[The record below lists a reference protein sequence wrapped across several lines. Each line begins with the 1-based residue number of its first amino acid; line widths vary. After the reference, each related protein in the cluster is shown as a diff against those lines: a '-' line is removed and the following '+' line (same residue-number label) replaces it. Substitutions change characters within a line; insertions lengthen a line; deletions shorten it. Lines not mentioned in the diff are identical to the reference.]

1 MLLNRS
7 RLTSLMEKAG
17 VPALI
22 SAKPENAIYLTSY
35 HPMGSRTI
43 RDRLTYVLYFA
54 DEKKAPLALC
64 PSVDLRQMRELSW
77 FPGDCIMPF
86 VEFKTGKDQGLVA
99 DKYGFLAEQ
108 IRNAGFDAEKIGIE
122 TSFLPENI
130 LNSFREALP
139 AAKLVNCDPI
149 IKRARAVKTP
159 DEIERLRKACRA
171 TQEGCKKLMECASK
185 LAYEDEAA
193 AAARA
198 ASMLEGA
205 ETIGFCAVGS
215 SLRSANVHNNARH
228 ERIAKGDVF
237 RFDYGAVYDGY
248 WGDLAR
254 TFVIGKPNPEQLKYH
269 SAVLAAQEAGLKA
282 ARAGVTADHIYREA
296 LKGGQAYD
304 PELRREHVGH
314 GLGLEVHEEPLLR
327 LGNEQV
333 IEAGMV
339 MCIEVGKYVSDVGG
353 FQIEDTILV
362 TESGIEIL
370 SSLPKDISIRVE

>member
-1 MLLNRS
+1 MLLNRP
-7 RLTSLMEKAG
+7 RLTSLMKKAG
-17 VPALI
+17 IPALI

-54 DEKKAPLALC
+54 DENKAPLALC
-64 PSVDLRQMRELSW
+64 PSIDIRQMRELSW
-77 FPGDCIMPF
+77 FPGDRIMPF
-86 VEFKTGKDQGLVA
+86 VEFKTGKDQGLVT
-99 DKYGFLAEQ
+99 DKFGFLAEQ
-108 IRNAGFDAEKIGIE
+108 IRNAGYDTDEIGIE
-122 TSFLPENI
+122 TSFLPETI
-130 LNSFREALP
+130 LNGFREALP
-139 AAKLVNCDPI
+139 NARFVNSDPV

-159 DEIERLRKACRA
+159 EEIERLRKACRA
-171 TQEGCKKLMECASK
+171 TQEGCRKLIEYASR
-185 LAYEDEAA
+185 LSFEDDAA

-198 ASMLEGA
+198 ASMMQGA

-215 SLRSANVHNNARH
+215 AFRSANVHNNPRH
-228 ERIAKGDVF
+228 EPITEGSVF
-237 RFDYGAVYDGY
+237 RFDYGAIYEGY

-254 TFVIGKPNPEQLKYH
+254 SFVVGKPDREQQKYH
-269 SAVLAAQEAGLKA
+269 DAVRAAQEAGLRA
-282 ARAGVTADHIYREA
+282 VRAGVTADYVYREA
-296 LKGGQAYD
+296 LRGGQAYD

-339 MCIEVGKYVSDVGG
+339 MCVEVGKYISDLGG

-362 TESGIEIL
+362 TESGIEIMD
-370 SSLPKDISIRVE
+370 SLPKDISIPIA